1 MTFRT
6 VLAFLSILC
15 VAVVTNAQGFDEKL
29 RAELLAMRD
38 RDQRARDD
46 CNKGTTDE
54 RWKCYA
60 NMTETVDKPNT
71 KRLNEIFRSNGFP
84 DAKVV
89 GKDGVEAFL
98 LILQHSNDLELKQ
111 QSLPGITKA
120 FEAKL
125 LAAMD
130 YANFTDRLL
139 ANLGKPQLYG
149 QNFEFKDGK
158 LVMSKTED
166 LKNLDHRRKKIGLP
180 PIAEYAKMLK
190 DVYKMDV
197 VVPDLK

>member
-6 VLAFLSILC
+6 VIAVLSILC
-15 VAVVTNAQGFDEKL
+15 VAVVTNAQGVDEKL
-29 RAELLAMRD
+29 RSELLAMRD

-46 CNKGTTDE
+46 CNTGTTDE

-60 NMTETVDKPNT
+60 NMAETIDKPNT
-71 KRLNEIFRSNGFP
+71 KRLKEIFKSIGFP
-84 DAKVV
+84 EAKAV

-111 QSLPGITKA
+111 QSLAGITKA
-120 FEAKL
+120 FKAKL
-125 LAAMD
+125 LSPGE
-130 YANFTDRLL
+130 YTTFTDRLL
-139 ANLGKPQLYG
+139 FNLGKPQVYG
-149 QNFEFKDGK
+149 SNFEFKDGK

-166 LKNLDHRRKKIGLP
+166 LKNLDKRRKKIGLP
-180 PIAEYAKMLK
+180 PIAEYAKILK

-197 VVPDLK
+197 VIPDLN

>member
-6 VLAFLSILC
+6 VIAVLSILC
-15 VAVVTNAQGFDEKL
+15 VAVVTNAQGVDEKL

-46 CNKGTTDE
+46 CNTGTTDE

-60 NMTETVDKPNT
+60 NMAETIDKPNT
-71 KRLNEIFRSNGFP
+71 KRLNEIFKSIGFP
-84 DAKVV
+84 DAKAV

-111 QSLPGITKA
+111 QSLPGVTKA
-120 FEAKL
+120 FKAKL
-125 LAAMD
+125 LSPSE

-139 ANLGKPQLYG
+139 FNLGKPQVYG
-149 QNFEFKDGK
+149 SNFE
-158 LVMSKTED
+158 LQHSRIVMSKTKD
-166 LKNLDHRRKKIGLP
+166 LKNLDKRRKKIGLP
-180 PIAEYAKMLK
+180 PIAEYARKLK
-190 DVYKMDV
+190 EIYQMDV
-197 VVPDLK
+197 AIPDLN